1 MTSATNATEP
11 ATTTLITPAVPAPTD
26 GLQAVLWDFDGTLA
40 DSEHLWIAA
49 EYELIGELGGTWS
62 DEHAH
67 QLVGNSLIDSGRYIV
82 KVLGREDDIDP
93 AWLMDQLTERV
104 TAKLESGAIPW
115 RPGALELLAD
125 VVAAGIPCALV
136 SASYRTMLDA
146 VVTRLPAGSF
156 ATVVAGDEVVHGK
169 PSPEPYLLAADQ
181 LGVDCRRCVVLEDSN
196 PGCTSGN
203 AAGAL
208 VLAIRNMV
216 EIPEAPRRI
225 QLQTLAGLDAARLV
239 ELLADHPA
247 VAAPGSTP

>member
-1 MTSATNATEP
+1 MTSAQNVTRTTT
-11 ATTTLITPAVPAPTD
+11 ATTTPPGPALAD

-40 DSEHLWIAA
+40 DSEHLWIEA

-62 DEHAH
+62 DDHAK

-82 KVLGREDDIDP
+82 KVLGREGDIDP

-125 VVAAGIPCALV
+125 LVGAGIPCALV

-146 VVTRLPAGSF
+146 VIARLPAGSF

-169 PSPEPYLLAADQ
+169 PAPEPYLRAADH

-203 AAGAL
+203 SAGAL

-216 EIPEAPRRI
+216 TITEAPRRI
-225 QLQTLAGLDAARLV
+225 QLETLAGLDAARLA
-239 ELLADHPA
+239 ELLAEHPPVVGPEPIA
-247 VAAPGSTP
+247 